1 MADYYPLISR
11 AVAGLDKNNGENR
24 RALYERA
31 RSALIAQLRGVTPA
45 LPETDITRERLALE
59 ELIRKVEAEAA
70 RQFDPS
76 RGHSASKPRIPEPPP
91 RGEDMPRSPAFV
103 PQPPPS
109 RPSAPPQMPRMR
121 TPDPDRWD
129 ESPPV
134 AAPPRSAPPFQGR
147 GDIPSG
153 RRPIQA
159 PPASRM
165 PDSQYSELM
174 FGHEMP
180 APAPEPPPL
189 PPMPAPSSRHPL
201 RRTAADRRPNADAG
215 MQDYRDVVTE
225 ANEFGGASA
234 RAAQSPRDAYDTMP
248 APAAEY
254 DRRDP
259 RMFDPRDA
267 EHDLRSLPD
276 DFQEPMLEPSFTTDD
291 ARPPPPRMRPQPAP
305 LEDHTQ
311 PRRALKPKRSYRE
324 LMKGAA
330 ALLIVAGLG
339 GVLLW
344 QWPNMV
350 AAYQKFRAP
359 AVTEVRDVPA
369 QPART
374 TKITD
379 RIEPG
384 VQPSQ
389 TPSDTAS
396 GAAPGAAVAQ
406 KVVLYEED
414 PNDPNGK
421 RFVGSAIW
429 RTEMIS
435 PGPGQAPELAIRAD
449 VDVPDRKLTMTWSL
463 RRNTDKTLPASHTV
477 EITFKLPPDFPSGG
491 ISNVPGILMKQAEQ
505 TRGVP
510 LAGLAVKVTNGF
522 FLIGLSNADADKDRN
537 LQLLKERAWFDIPVV
552 YNNNRRAILAIEKGT
567 PGDRVFAE
575 AFKAWKQ

>member
-11 AVAGLDKNNGENR
+11 AVAGLEKNNGENR

-31 RSALIAQLRGVTPA
+31 RAALIAQLRGVTPA

-59 ELIRKVEAEAA
+59 ESIRKVEAEAA

-76 RGHSASKPRIPEPPP
+76 RSASKPRMPEPPSRGEP
-91 RGEDMPRSPAFV
+91 PNRGEDMPRAPAFV

-109 RPSAPPQMPRMR
+109 RPSGPPQMPRMR

-134 AAPPRSAPPFQGR
+134 SAPPPRSAPPFQGR
-147 GDIPSG
+147 GDSG
-153 RRPIQA
+153 RRPMPPP
-159 PPASRM
+159 PPAPSSRI
-165 PDSQYSELM
+165 PDAQYSELM
-174 FGHEMP
+174 FGHGMP
-180 APAPEPPPL
+180 EPAPEPPPL

-201 RRTAADRRPNADAG
+201 RRSLADRRSGGDAG
-215 MQDYRDVVTE
+215 MQDFRDVVTE
-225 ANEFGGASA
+225 ANEFGGVSA
-234 RAAQSPRDAYDTMP
+234 RAPQRDAY
-248 APAAEY
+248 APASEY
-254 DRRDP
+254 ERREP
-259 RMFDPRDA
+259 RMLDPRDQ
-267 EHDLRSLPD
+267 EHDPHSLPD
-276 DFQEPMLEPSFTTDD
+276 AFQEPMLEPSFTTDD
-291 ARPPPPRMRPQPAP
+291 TRPPPPRMRPQPAP
-305 LEDHTQ
+305 LEDEN
-311 PRRALKPKRSYRE
+311 RRALRPKRSYRE

-330 ALLIVAGLG
+330 VLLVVAGLG

-369 QPART
+369 AASRS

-389 TPSDTAS
+389 SAPDTAP
-396 GAAPGAAVAQ
+396 GTAPGAAVAQ

-429 RTEMIS
+429 RTETIS

-463 RRNTDKTLPASHTV
+463 RRNTDKTLPANDTV
-477 EITFKLPPDFPSGG
+477 EITFKLPADFPSGG

-522 FLIGLSNADADKDRN
+522 FLIGLSAADADKDRN